1 MGLDVAMSSRTV
13 LGVTA
18 GALIVA
24 GGVGGYMYWQQ
35 ADSVNKQDSAA
46 KSAATDF
53 AHDWS
58 ARELGAA
65 SYVGTS
71 GKGAADNFATATAA
85 LGKGPIKVD
94 VTKFNRDGD
103 TATATLHVAWT
114 LADKRIFSWDDPIE
128 LAKQGQVWGIK
139 VDSSTSLWHPKLQAS
154 DAFVVHQESGQRGEI
169 RGAGDSGI
177 MINQK
182 VYDISI
188 DPTKATD
195 ASIGQLQNVL
205 NITGLVDKLHTAK
218 KAHSQALI
226 PVITY
231 RQDDYIVYQN
241 GVEGLDGVVVTSRK
255 QPLAATRTFAQPL
268 LGGVGPVTA
277 EMIKKHP
284 NTYREGQVAGLSGLQ
299 AQYDAT
305 LRSTPGFTITPR
317 SNTSAVLFGSKAKNG
332 KNVSVTLDP
341 RVQNAAEKA
350 LESQKNKPAAIVAI
364 NVKTG
369 NVSAVANSPSYGINR
384 AISGRYAPGS
394 QMKIA
399 TTYAL
404 LTHGFN
410 PNKVVP
416 CPKSVFVN
424 GYRIGNFEGETAGS
438 PKFTEDFAKSCN
450 TAFVKAAS
458 DFSDTELQ
466 QAAHSLGF
474 GVDWSKQ
481 VGVDGAFAGN
491 VPTANGATD
500 KAVSVFGQGRVQ
512 GSPLAIAVMAG
523 SVARGSMIPP
533 ALVTSPAPKGSR
545 TAKPLD
551 KKAVQELKT
560 LMRKTVTDG
569 TATSVKKVPGG
580 PVYAKTG
587 TSEYAEG
594 GKTGV
599 NGWLTGW
606 QGDTAFCVLVEDV
619 AKGKSGGDTAAPV
632 AAKFLTTLANS

>member
-1 MGLDVAMSSRTV
+1 MSSRAV

-18 GALIVA
+18 GALLIA
-24 GGVGGYMYWQQ
+24 GGAGGYMYWQQ
-35 ADSVNKQDSAA
+35 VDSVHKQDSAA
-46 KSAATDF
+46 KAAATDF
-53 AHDWS
+53 AQDWS
-58 ARELGAA
+58 ARTLGAA
-65 SYVGTS
+65 TYIGTS
-71 GKGAADNFATATAA
+71 GTAAADNFATATAA

-103 TATATLHVAWT
+103 TATATLHVAWS
-114 LADKRIFSWDDPIE
+114 LADKRTFSWDDPIN
-128 LAKQGQVWGIK
+128 LAKQGQAWGVK

-154 DAFVVHQESGQRGEI
+154 DAFVVHQDNGLRGEI
-169 RGAGDSGI
+169 RGAAGSGI

-188 DPTKATD
+188 DPTKGTD

-231 RQDDYIVYQN
+231 RQDDYLIYQN
-241 GVEGLDGVVVTSRK
+241 SIQGLSGVVVTNRQ

-284 NTYREGQVAGLSGLQ
+284 NTYRAGQIAGLSGLQ

-317 SNTSAVLFGSKAKNG
+317 SDSAAVLFGSKAKNG
-332 KNVSVTLDP
+332 TNISVTLDP
-341 RVQNAAEKA
+341 RVQNAAETA
-350 LESQKNKPAAIVAI
+350 LESQKGKPAAIVAI
-364 NVKTG
+364 DVKTG
-369 NVSAVANSPSYGINR
+369 DVSAVANSPSYGINR
-384 AISGRYAPGS
+384 ALTGRYAPGS

-404 LTHGFN
+404 LTHGFD
-410 PNKVVP
+410 PNTVVP
-416 CPKSVFVN
+416 CPQSVYVD
-424 GYRIGNFEGETAGS
+424 GYRIGNFEGETAGH

-450 TAFVKAAS
+450 TAFVKAS
-458 DFSDTELQ
+458 SSFSDTELQ
-466 QAAHSLGF
+466 QSANALGF
-474 GVDWSKQ
+474 GIDWSKQ
-481 VGVDGAFAGN
+481 VGVDGVFAGN
-491 VPTANGATD
+491 VPTANGPTD

-512 GSPLAIAVMAG
+512 GSPLAIAVMSG

-533 ALVTSPAPKGSR
+533 ALVTSPAPGGSR

-551 KKAVQELKT
+551 QNAVQELRK
-560 LMRKTVTDG
+560 LMRLTVTNG
-569 TATSVKKVPGG
+569 TATAVKKVPGG

-587 TSEYAEG
+587 TSEWAEG

-619 AKGKSGGDTAAPV
+619 PKGKSGGDTAAPV

>member
-1 MGLDVAMSSRTV
+1 MSSRTV

-18 GALIVA
+18 GALVIA

-35 ADSVNKQDSAA
+35 ADSVHKQDAA
-46 KSAATDF
+46 ARAAATQF

-58 ARELGAA
+58 TRELGAA
-65 SYVGTS
+65 SYIGTTS
-71 GKGAADNFATATAA
+71 QGAAANFATATAA
-85 LGKGPIKVD
+85 LGDGPIKVD

-114 LADKRIFSWDDPIE
+114 LSDKRTFSWNDPIE
-128 LAKQGQVWGIK
+128 LAKRGQTWGVK
-139 VDSSTSLWHPKLQAS
+139 VDNSTSLWHPKLQAS
-154 DAFVVHQESGQRGEI
+154 DAFVVHQDHGLRGEI
-169 RGAGDSGI
+169 RSTDGSAI
-177 MINQK
+177 MINRT

-188 DPTKATD
+188 DPTKGTD

-205 NITGLVDKLHTAK
+205 NITGLVDKLHTAQ

-231 RQDDYIVYQN
+231 RQDDYIIYQN
-241 GVEGLDGVVVTSRK
+241 GVDGLAGVVVQSRK
-255 QPLAATRTFAQPL
+255 QPLAETRTFGQPL
-268 LGGVGPVTA
+268 LGSVGPVTA

-284 NTYREGQVAGLSGLQ
+284 NRYHAGDIAGLSGLQ
-299 AQYDAT
+299 AQYDDR
-305 LRSTPGFTITPR
+305 LSPTPGFTITPR
-317 SNTSAVLFGSKAKNG
+317 SDTSEALFGSKAVNG
-332 KNVSVTLDP
+332 KNLTVTLDP

-350 LESQKNKPAAIVAI
+350 LESQKGKPAAIVAI

-369 NVSAVANSPSYGINR
+369 GVSAVANSPTYGIDR
-384 AISGRYAPGS
+384 ALTGRYAPGS

-410 PNKVVP
+410 PDTMVP
-416 CPKSVFVN
+416 CPKSVTVN

-438 PKFTEDFAKSCN
+438 PKFSEDFAKSCN

-466 QAAHSLGF
+466 QAAHALGF
-474 GVDWSKQ
+474 GSGWAKG
-481 VGVDGAFAGN
+481 VGVNGVFDGN
-491 VPTANGATD
+491 VPTANGPTD

-512 GSPLAIAVMAG
+512 GSPLAIAVMSG
-523 SVARGSMIPP
+523 SVARGSTIPP
-533 ALVTSPAPKGSR
+533 SLVTTPAPGGSHKA
-545 TAKPLD
+545 TSLD
-551 KKAVQELKT
+551 QSAVQELQK
-560 LMRKTVTDG
+560 LMRLTVTQG
-569 TATSVKKVPGG
+569 TAKAVKSVPGG

-587 TSEYAEG
+587 TSEWAEG

-606 QGDTAFCVLVEDV
+606 QGNTAFCVLVEDIP
-619 AKGKSGGDTAAPV
+619 KGKSGGDTAAPV

>member
-1 MGLDVAMSSRTV
+1 MSSRAV

-18 GALIVA
+18 GAVLIA
-24 GGVGGYMYWQQ
+24 GGAGGYMYWLQ

-46 KSAATDF
+46 KAAATQF

-58 ARELGAA
+58 ARKLGAA
-65 SYVGTS
+65 SYIGTS
-71 GKGAADNFATATAA
+71 GEGAAANFETATAA

-94 VTKFNRDGD
+94 VTEFNRDGK

-114 LADKRIFSWDDPIE
+114 LADKRTFSWDDPIE
-128 LAKQGQVWGIK
+128 LAKQGNRWGVK
-139 VDSSTSLWHPKLQAS
+139 VDSANSLWHPKLQSS
-154 DAFVVHQESGQRGEI
+154 DAFVVHQDEGLRGEI
-169 RGAGDSGI
+169 RSTDGSAI
-177 MINQK
+177 MINKK

-205 NITGLVDKLHTAK
+205 NITGLVDKLHAAK
-218 KAHSQALI
+218 KSHSQALI

-231 RQDDYIVYQN
+231 RQDDYIIYQN
-241 GVEGLDGVVVTSRK
+241 GVEGLDGVVVKSRK
-255 QPLAATRTFAQPL
+255 QPLAESRTFAQPL

-277 EMIKKHP
+277 DMIKKHP
-284 NTYREGQVAGLSGLQ
+284 KTYHEGQVAGLSGLQ

-317 SNTSAVLFGSKAKNG
+317 SDTSEVLFGSKAKNG
-332 KNVSVTLDP
+332 NNVTVTLDP
-341 RVQNAAEKA
+341 KVQNAAEKA
-350 LESQKNKPAAIVAI
+350 LESQKGKPAAIVAI

-369 NVSAVANSPSYGINR
+369 GVSAVANSPSYGINR
-384 AISGRYAPGS
+384 ALTGRYAPGS

-404 LTHGFN
+404 LTHGFD
-410 PNKVVP
+410 PDSKVP
-416 CPKSVFVN
+416 CPKNVYVG
-424 GYRIGNFEGETAGS
+424 GYRIGNFEGETGGN
-438 PKFTEDFAKSCN
+438 PKFKTDFAKSCN
-450 TAFVKAAS
+450 TAFVKASS

-466 QAAHSLGF
+466 QAAHALGF
-474 GVDWSKQ
+474 GVDWSKH
-481 VGVDGAFAGN
+481 VGVNGVFAGN
-491 VPTANGATD
+491 VPTPKSSTE

-512 GSPLAIAVMAG
+512 GSPLDNAVMSA

-533 ALVTSPAPKGSR
+533 SLVTKPAPGGSDK
-545 TAKPLD
+545 AKPLD
-551 KKAVQELKT
+551 KSAIHELRS
-560 LMRKTVTDG
+560 LMRYTVTNG
-569 TATSVKKVPGG
+569 TAKAVKKVPGG

-587 TSEYAEG
+587 TSEWAEG

-606 QGDTAFCVLVEDV
+606 QGNTAFCVLVEDV
-619 AKGKSGGDTAAPV
+619 PKGKSGGDTAAPV
-632 AAKFLTTLANS
+632 AAKFLKTLANS

>member
-1 MGLDVAMSSRTV
+1 MSSRTV

-18 GALIVA
+18 GALIIA
-24 GGVGGYMYWQQ
+24 GGAGGYMYWQQ

-58 ARELGAA
+58 ARQLGAA
-65 SYVGTS
+65 TYVGTT
-71 GKGAADNFATATAA
+71 GEAAAANFATATAA
-85 LGKGPIKVD
+85 LGKGPIKID

-103 TATATLHVAWT
+103 TATATLHVAWS
-114 LADKRIFSWDDPIE
+114 LADKRTFSWDDPIE
-128 LAKQGQVWGIK
+128 LAKQGQTWGVK
-139 VDSSTSLWHPKLQAS
+139 VDSSSSLWHPKLQAS
-154 DAFVVHQESGQRGEI
+154 DAFVVHEEAGLRGEI
-169 RGAGDSGI
+169 RSTDGSAI
-177 MINQK
+177 MINRK

-205 NITGLVDKLHTAK
+205 NITGLVDKLHKAK
-218 KAHSQALI
+218 KAGSQAQI

-231 RQDDYIVYQN
+231 RQDDYIIYQN
-241 GVEGLDGVVVTSRK
+241 GVEGLTGVVVNSRE
-255 QPLAATRTFAQPL
+255 QPLAESRTFAQPL

-284 NTYREGQVAGLSGLQ
+284 NEYHAGQIAGLSGLQ
-299 AQYDAT
+299 AQYDKT

-317 SNTSAVLFGSKAKNG
+317 SDTSDVLFGSKAKKG
-332 KNVSVTLDP
+332 SNVTVTLDP

-350 LESQKNKPAAIVAI
+350 LESQKGKPAAIVAV

-369 NVSAVANSPSYGINR
+369 GVSAVANSPTYGINR
-384 AISGRYAPGS
+384 ALTGRYAPGS

-404 LTHGFN
+404 LTHGFD
-410 PNKVVP
+410 PDTVVP
-416 CPKSVFVN
+416 CPKTVTVY
-424 GYRIGNFEGETAGS
+424 GYRIGNFEGETAGH
-438 PKFTEDFAKSCN
+438 PKFTEDFTKSCN
-450 TAFVKAAS
+450 TAFVKATS

-466 QAAHSLGF
+466 QAAHALGF
-474 GVDWSKQ
+474 GAGWAKQ
-481 VGVDGAFAGN
+481 VGVNGVFDGN
-491 VPTANGATD
+491 VPTANGPTD

-512 GSPLAIAVMAG
+512 GSPLAVAVMSG
-523 SVARGSMIPP
+523 SVARGSMIAPT
-533 ALVTSPAPKGSR
+533 LVTSPSPGDAAK
-545 TAKPLD
+545 AKPLNQ
-551 KKAVQELKT
+551 KAIKELRT
-560 LMRKTVTDG
+560 LMRKTVTTG
-569 TATSVKKVPGG
+569 TAKAVKKVPGG

-587 TSEYAEG
+587 TSEWAEG

-606 QGDTAFCVLVEDV
+606 QGNTAFCVLVEDV
-619 AKGKSGGDTAAPV
+619 PKGKSGGDTAAPV
-632 AAKFLTTLANS
+632 AAKFLKTLANS